1 MSHWKIIKN
10 SDSKSTRKNNRIESC
25 FRLISAQKQNLNEIN
40 NPCWLIQMGWILFFF
55 FCLQKLI
62 NPHPAGHGGPCSVWE
77 RILSKK
83 KEEIET
89 NLETVGLGFW
99 QSQAKYWFLI
109 LSSDFCKKFLKTQ
122 NTTTNS
128 KKGIKKL
135 KHFKYAKNKLHLITT
150 NTNLI
155 EFVRK

>member
-1 MSHWKIIKN
+1 MIQKVLEKTTELNHVFVWYLLKSKI
-10 SDSKSTRKNNRIESC
+10 SMKSTTPADWFKWVGFFS
-25 FRLISAQKQNLNEIN
+25 
-40 NPCWLIQMGWILFFF
+40 FF

-83 KEEIET
+83 REEIET

-135 KHFKYAKNKLHLITT
+135 KHFKYTKNKLHLITT